1 MVGDLIEIKII
12 KNETK
17 SIRAQLLI
25 SEESLNNGDK
35 VSIELSLNNKSVFF
49 IEEDNFFVA
58 LQSLRGELE
67 KSQMQIL
74 CNGAALNVYSSPMQ
88 MAMGG
93 RKAYILTKGEQ
104 ARMDKIVDIFD
115 KDRVLKY
122 TTVKKQKKYYFEWLE
137 SL

>member
-1 MVGDLIEIKII
+1 VVGDLIEIKII